1 MVYEQEIL
9 SKNKFKRTFNPDVDS
24 SELVWHRDKKSRLV
38 EITNDTDWMFQ
49 MENQLPKKLN
59 KGDLLFIPKES
70 FHRVIKGNGTLEIII
85 TEEKSVRIPK
95 SVISK
100 MEIGK
105 KYASKSKI
113 RNPKIDEMIKEGET
127 DFDTIL
133 EFKKF
138 FDGKPKNITL
148 NESFKGQPH
157 NDIDYV
163 EWLLRGGDLGQKW
176 VNKVVREYNYFNN

>member
-1 MVYEQEIL
+1 
-9 SKNKFKRTFNPDVDS
+9 
-24 SELVWHRDKKSRLV
+24 
-38 EITNDTDWMFQ
+38 
-49 MENQLPKKLN
+49 
-59 KGDLLFIPKES
+59 
-70 FHRVIKGNGTLEIII
+70 
-85 TEEKSVRIPK
+85 
-95 SVISK
+95 

-105 KYASKSKI
+105 KYVSKSKI